1 MATNECICEKLSYR
15 RETAQRAPF
24 RGEESRPL
32 PSTSLSRVVV
42 VVVVAVRAMRPLRAL
57 RSVAC
62 VNVALL
68 HRPRGLPAN

>member
-42 VVVVAVRAMRPLRAL
+42 VVVAVRAMRPLRPL

>member
-1 MATNECICEKLSYR
+1 MNAFARSSAIAEKLHN
-15 RETAQRAPF
+15 APLF
-24 RGEESRPL
+24 AGRNLDPL

-42 VVVVAVRAMRPLRAL
+42 VFVAMRAMRPLRAL